1 MEFTIRYTPRQNGVA
16 ERMNRTIIEKARC
29 MLLNSKLGK
38 YLWDQACLSA
48 VYLINRCPT
57 RALGGDTPAT
67 LWYGEKPNLAKI
79 RTFGCIAFLKIPKEI
94 ISTKFESRTVRCH
107 MLGYCPNGY

>member
-1 MEFTIRYTPRQNGVA
+1 
-16 ERMNRTIIEKARC
+16 